1 MMKVRTLLALVAFIG
16 ICQFAVGMESKTT
29 QQIEKEFWE
38 LFDEVQKAYSDV
50 RERDKKVHDY
60 FNDRTWESLLFVEK
74 NFLRKNFETYKDIA
88 EKLFEPFLAKIE
100 ETMSFEKFKD
110 KENKKA
116 LKQFFPDKFNQL
128 ALLEGQAYWDKQIQQ
143 GRTWQSLSK
152 GEKRALRKKYPQKIE
167 AMLDADQTWSSLKPK
182 NKQRLLELLR
192 SADLSSADKRCW
204 YRQLKNKGIIMVL
217 RTIDYELYDQLLTE
231 WSRYQMEG
239 ANERGAEMER
249 QEKLKGP
256 QPLKCL
262 NTKPRSPPRNRGTHT
277 NTYFSGPSDWN
288 W

>member
-256 QPLKCL
+256 QLL
-262 NTKPRSPPRNRGTHT
+262 NTKPRSPPRNRVRGAHT